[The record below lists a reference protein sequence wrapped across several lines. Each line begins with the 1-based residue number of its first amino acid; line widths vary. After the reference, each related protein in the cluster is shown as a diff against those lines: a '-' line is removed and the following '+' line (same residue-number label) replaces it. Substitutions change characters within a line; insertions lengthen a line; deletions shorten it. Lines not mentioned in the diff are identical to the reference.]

1 MILPPEIGGTL
12 NRPLMGAIDQVPPLF
27 WEVLCFSSRIVTK

>member
-1 MILPPEIGGTL
+1 LLPQISGTFY
-12 NRPLMGAIDQVPPLF
+12 RPLMGAIDQVPPLF